1 MNKNITR
8 RDGERFAVVS
18 VSDADKADALGARW
32 KLERRATE
40 EEDKVVDM
48 SNSELQRRR
57 ENGIDNGGWIKRG
70 GGGKGGEEGEHGG
83 TEKQRCDS

>member
-1 MNKNITR
+1 
-8 RDGERFAVVS
+8 
-18 VSDADKADALGARW
+18 
-32 KLERRATE
+32 LERRATE

-48 SNSELQRRR
+48 RNSELQRRR

-83 TEKQRCDS
+83 TEK